1 MAEKLNEKSGKNSPL
16 SLCYRAQK
24 TAQSGNFAMKLTLRL
39 SFFSLLLTLT
49 THSSAATL
57 AEIYNLAVENDPQL
71 GAAEAVFLSQNEVV
85 AQNRAFLLPNVAVR
99 GQTSDNRRTL
109 IGNPPFPTA
118 RYNDHGWQAI
128 LNQPIFR
135 LDSWYRFKQAKDLQA
150 EAIANFAAEQQALIV
165 RVAES
170 YFVILE
176 QEASLSASN
185 AERDA
190 VKRQLEQVQ
199 QRFDVGLVAITDVL
213 ESQAAF
219 DSSTVNVIN
228 AEGLQSTAYE
238 PLIRLTNQYILEVN
252 GLAENFPVKN
262 PEPQDADEWVET
274 ALQNNYALR
283 AAQERLSS
291 AHKGLKLAK
300 SGFYPSIDAQVSYSH
315 NVTGSI
321 SFLGDKID
329 QRTMALNVNVPV
341 YQGGSVKSQV
351 KSASYNLEAAQK
363 NLDLIRSQVAEN
375 TRSLF
380 TAINTDV
387 ARVRARLRGIESSQS
402 ALDAT
407 QTGYEV
413 GTRNIVDVLQ
423 AQRNLYASQLQYA
436 SARYR
441 YVLDTLRLKQAV
453 GTLNPQD
460 LYDLNEFIDSSVVV
474 RRTTPT
480 TR

>member
-1 MAEKLNEKSGKNSPL
+1 
-16 SLCYRAQK
+16 
-24 TAQSGNFAMKLTLRL
+24 
-39 SFFSLLLTLT
+39 
-49 THSSAATL
+49 
-57 AEIYNLAVENDPQL
+57 
-71 GAAEAVFLSQNEVV
+71 
-85 AQNRAFLLPNVAVR
+85 
-99 GQTSDNRRTL
+99 
-109 IGNPPFPTA
+109 
-118 RYNDHGWQAI
+118 
-128 LNQPIFR
+128 
-135 LDSWYRFKQAKDLQA
+135 
-150 EAIANFAAEQQALIV
+150 
-165 RVAES
+165 
-170 YFVILE
+170 
-176 QEASLSASN
+176 
-185 AERDA
+185 
-190 VKRQLEQVQ
+190 
-199 QRFDVGLVAITDVL
+199 
-213 ESQAAF
+213 
-219 DSSTVNVIN
+219 
-228 AEGLQSTAYE
+228 
-238 PLIRLTNQYILEVN
+238 
-252 GLAENFPVKN
+252 
-262 PEPQDADEWVET
+262 
-274 ALQNNYALR
+274 
-283 AAQERLSS
+283 
-291 AHKGLKLAK
+291 
-300 SGFYPSIDAQVSYSH
+300 
-315 NVTGSI
+315 
-321 SFLGDKID
+321 
-329 QRTMALNVNVPV
+329 MALNVNVPV

-460 LYDLNEFIDSSVVV
+460 IYDLNEFIDSSVVV

>member
-1 MAEKLNEKSGKNSPL
+1 
-16 SLCYRAQK
+16 
-24 TAQSGNFAMKLTLRL
+24 MKLTFRL
-39 SFFSLLLTLT
+39 SFVGLLFASAL
-49 THSSAATL
+49 HCEAATL
-57 AEIYNLAVENDPQL
+57 AEIYNLAIENDPQL
-71 GAAEAVFLSQNEVV
+71 GAAQAVFLSQNEVV
-85 AQNRAFLLPNVAVR
+85 AQNRAFLLPNVALR
-99 GQTSDNRRTL
+99 GQSSDDRRMIL
-109 IGNPPFPTA
+109 GNPSQPTA
-118 RYNDHGWQAI
+118 RYNDHGWQAV

-135 LDSWYRFKQAKDLQA
+135 LDSWYRFKQARDIQA
-150 EAIANFAAEQQALIV
+150 EAVANFAGEQQALIV

-170 YFVILE
+170 YFAILE
-176 QEASLSASN
+176 QEAGLSASN

-190 VKRQLEQVQ
+190 VQRQLEQVQ

-213 ESQAAF
+213 ESLAAY

-228 AEGLQSTAYE
+228 SEGLQSTAYE
-238 PLIRLTNQYILEVN
+238 PLTRLTNQQIMEVN

-262 PEPQDADEWVET
+262 PEPQNADAWVEA
-274 ALQNNYALR
+274 ALQNNYSLK
-283 AAQERLSS
+283 AAQERLRS
-291 AHKGLKLAK
+291 AEKGLKLAK
-300 SGFYPSIDAQVSYSH
+300 SGFYPTVDAQVSYSH

-321 SFLGDKID
+321 SFLGDKLD
-329 QRTMALNVNVPV
+329 QRTMTLNVNLPV
-341 YQGGSVKSQV
+341 YQGGGVKSQV
-351 KSASYNLEAAQK
+351 KAAGYNLEAAQQ
-363 NLDLIRSQVAEN
+363 NLDLIRRQVAEN
-375 TRSLF
+375 TRSLY

-441 YVLDTLRLKQAV
+441 YVLDTLRLKQNV

-460 LYDLNEFIDSSVVV
+460 LYDLNEFIDPTVVV

>member
-1 MAEKLNEKSGKNSPL
+1 
-16 SLCYRAQK
+16 
-24 TAQSGNFAMKLTLRL
+24 
-39 SFFSLLLTLT
+39 
-49 THSSAATL
+49 
-57 AEIYNLAVENDPQL
+57 
-71 GAAEAVFLSQNEVV
+71 
-85 AQNRAFLLPNVAVR
+85 
-99 GQTSDNRRTL
+99 
-109 IGNPPFPTA
+109 
-118 RYNDHGWQAI
+118 
-128 LNQPIFR
+128 
-135 LDSWYRFKQAKDLQA
+135 
-150 EAIANFAAEQQALIV
+150 
-165 RVAES
+165 
-170 YFVILE
+170 
-176 QEASLSASN
+176 
-185 AERDA
+185 
-190 VKRQLEQVQ
+190 
-199 QRFDVGLVAITDVL
+199 
-213 ESQAAF
+213 
-219 DSSTVNVIN
+219 
-228 AEGLQSTAYE
+228 
-238 PLIRLTNQYILEVN
+238 
-252 GLAENFPVKN
+252 
-262 PEPQDADEWVET
+262 
-274 ALQNNYALR
+274 
-283 AAQERLSS
+283 
-291 AHKGLKLAK
+291 
-300 SGFYPSIDAQVSYSH
+300 
-315 NVTGSI
+315 
-321 SFLGDKID
+321 
-329 QRTMALNVNVPV
+329 MALNVNVPV

>member
-1 MAEKLNEKSGKNSPL
+1 
-16 SLCYRAQK
+16 
-24 TAQSGNFAMKLTLRL
+24 MKHTFRL
-39 SFFSLLLTLT
+39 SIVGMLFAFTLNGQ
-49 THSSAATL
+49 AATL
-57 AEIYNLAVENDPQL
+57 AEIYKIAVDNDPQL
-71 GAAEAVFLSQNEVV
+71 GAAQAIFLSQNEVV
-85 AQNRAFLLPNVAVR
+85 AQNRAFLLPNIALR
-99 GQTSDNRRTL
+99 GQSSDNRRIIL
-109 IGNPPFPTA
+109 GNPKPPTA
-118 RYNDHGWQAI
+118 RYNDHGWQAV

-150 EAIANFAAEQQALIV
+150 EAVANFASEQQALIV

-170 YFVILE
+170 YFTILE
-176 QEASLSASN
+176 EQAGLSASN

-190 VKRQLEQVQ
+190 VQRQLEQVQ

-213 ESQAAF
+213 ESQAAY
-219 DSSTVNVIN
+219 DSSTVSVIN

-238 PLIRLTNQYILEVN
+238 PLIRLTNQQIMEVN
-252 GLAENFPVKN
+252 GLAEDFPVKN
-262 PEPQDADEWVET
+262 PEPQNIEAWVNA
-274 ALQNNYALR
+274 ALQNNYSLK
-283 AAQERLSS
+283 AAKERLHS
-291 AHKGLKLAK
+291 AEKGLKLAK
-300 SGFYPSIDAQVSYSH
+300 SGFYPSVDAQVSYSH

-329 QRTMALNVNVPV
+329 QRSVALNVNLPI
-341 YQGGSVKSQV
+341 YQGGSVSSQV
-351 KSASYNLEAAQK
+351 KAAGHNLEAAQK

-375 TRSLF
+375 TRILY

-441 YVLDTLRLKQAV
+441 YVLDTLRLKQTV
-453 GTLNPQD
+453 GTLSPQD
-460 LYDLNEFIDSSVVV
+460 LYDLNEFIDSAIVI
-474 RRTTPT
+474 RRTTPS